1 MAVNADQA
9 DMLFG
14 KRIFDGFQ
22 GLSRLDGTAEFGIDL
37 AGRDF
42 DVRVRI
48 NAGRYAQHN
57 GGRFAFGRT
66 NLVKVVKFGKV
77 VGNDHADA
85 AFDGIF
91 EIGNRL
97 VVAVKMDFFGRK
109 TGGKRGVNLT
119 RGNRV
124 GAQPFAVG
132 NAVNFLK
139 GKGFAGKE
147 NFGFFEIARRALG
160 VFFTHGAHFVLVE
173 NIKRRAVFLGK
184 ADGINSG
191 NRKVSGGVDTVI
203 VV

>member
-14 KRIFDGFQ
+14 KRVFDGFQ

-42 DVRVRI
+42 NVCVRI
-48 NAGRYAQHN
+48 DAGRYAQHN

-66 NLVKVVKFGKV
+66 DLVKVVKFGKV
-77 VGNDHADA
+77 VGNDDTDA

-91 EIGNRL
+91 EVGNRL

-147 NFGFFEIARRALG
+147 NFGFFEITSRAMR
-160 VFFTHGAHFVLVE
+160 VFLAHGAHFVLVE

-184 ADGINSG
+184 ADRVDSG
-191 NRKVSGGVDTVI
+191 DREVAGCVDAVI